1 MVVCPR
7 AHEPA
12 VAERALKAR
21 EKYASN
27 RRKRYGKPRTSSAGG
42 NPDNAQIIKAI
53 TASSANNEQKIALI
67 TSLISP
73 GKSSDTSKTSS
84 SKGTFVLLGITTVLT
99 NGSHNKPQLEIPI
112 HPMLPTINL
121 LIGNSDSSF
130 IPAIPVMLDSGA
142 SLCIGYSGYILAI
155 AKAYPFL
162 VKSIV
167 HASDD
172 RSPITLSGAV
182 SSDKDTPGSQITTD
196 LPVVVEFFMPLF
208 TKTGEP
214 TSVKVACGPG
224 VSVNFIVGLSFI
236 KSAGLS
242 VDFNDGVVESKTL
255 DCDPWHITYK
265 IPSRGAPNLLP
276 TDNESKKILT
286 AHLANIQ
293 LDIQRAEAYLS
304 SIDDESK
311 LISNPEP
318 IKINTPDN
326 VGPINDIIESEP
338 TQKKVKFNFEA
349 GTSEFSAI
357 VSSNE
362 D

>member
-1 MVVCPR
+1 M
-7 AHEPA
+7 
-12 VAERALKAR
+12 
-21 EKYASN
+21 
-27 RRKRYGKPRTSSAGG
+27 
-42 NPDNAQIIKAI
+42 
-53 TASSANNEQKIALI
+53 
-67 TSLISP
+67 
-73 GKSSDTSKTSS
+73 
-84 SKGTFVLLGITTVLT
+84 
-99 NGSHNKPQLEIPI
+99 NKPQLEIPI

-121 LIGNSDSSF
+121 LIGSSDSSF
-130 IPAIPVMLDSGA
+130 IPAIPVMVDSGA

-172 RSPITLSGAV
+172 RAPITLSGAV
-182 SSDKDTPGSQITTD
+182 SSDKESPGPQVTTD

-242 VDFNDGVVESKTL
+242 IDFNDGVVESKTL
-255 DCDPWHITYK
+255 DCDPWNITYK
-265 IPSRGAPNLLP
+265 TPSRGAPNLLP
-276 TDNESKKILT
+276 TDQESKKVLT
-286 AHLANIQ
+286 ADVANIM
-293 LDIQRAEAYLS
+293 LAIQRAETFLS
-304 SIDDESK
+304 SINDKS
-311 LISNPEP
+311 ITVSNPDP
-318 IKINTPDN
+318 TININTPDEP
-326 VGPINDIIESEP
+326 VPINDLEASEP
-338 TQKKVKFNFEA
+338 TPKKVKFDFEA

-357 VSSNE
+357 VSSLG